1 MVKVLETA
9 VSSTSGEERS
19 LFSCQEQG
27 EDVEEKE
34 DEKPVE
40 SPKKT
45 EKNEVNSVSCYKV
58 SPEPIVINGVKWDPY
73 KWPYKWVSLG
83 L

>member
-1 MVKVLETA
+1 MVPPVGDTFF
-9 VSSTSGEERS
+9 
-19 LFSCQEQG
+19 FSRQEQG

-45 EKNEVNSVSCYKV
+45 EKNEVNSASCYKV
-58 SPEPIVINGVKWDPY
+58 GPEPSY
-73 KWPYKWVSLG
+73 KWSEMGPLSGRKEILAAWPFFSPRKKWEL
-83 L
+83 

>member
-1 MVKVLETA
+1 MKRTGEFPVCHSLMVKFLEKTA
-9 VSSTSGEERS
+9 QRHHLLGTHLDPFHIR
-19 LFSCQEQG
+19 QEQG

-58 SPEPIVINGVKWDPY
+58 GPFA
-73 KWPYKWVSLG
+73 
-83 L
+83 